1 MQGVFK
7 VFIAEHDNPNLKCLL
22 PNNHSLYQMVING
35 DGQIEHDLT
44 VLDDKTYYIPWY
56 VSNVLGGVSVL
67 NGCVVIP
74 PLD

>member
-7 VFIAEHDNPNLKCLL
+7 VFIAEHNYPNLKCNL
-22 PNNHSLYQMVING
+22 PNNHSLYQMRVNG
-35 DGQIEHDLT
+35 DGQFATDLT
-44 VLDDKTYYIPWY
+44 VMDNDTYYIPWY

-67 NGCVVIP
+67 SGCVVIP